1 MLYDTVAPHTISFHR
16 SLVISITEKTCSW
29 LYMILV
35 FSLVPRAALLGGLQ
49 YLQLSLQLDTVVLLS
64 FHLRPDMALLSLL
77 LVLAPMFIFTVT
89 LDLHPSVL
97 HLPTYTPSPEQI
109 QYILVANRLVAVQG
123 GLMLILIVTLDV
135 HPGVVH
141 LATNTP
147 SSGLD
152 QCILSSKKLFLGRS
166 KNMFAKFPIEIS
178 TDNWLKWTEFIFKTS
193 KSQKRISICI
203 SMWSKCKL

>member
-1 MLYDTVAPHTISFHR
+1 M
-16 SLVISITEKTCSW
+16 
-29 LYMILV
+29 
-35 FSLVPRAALLGGLQ
+35 Q

-97 HLPTYTPSPEQI
+97 HLPTYTPSPKQI

-152 QCILSSKKLFLGRS
+152 QCILSSKKLFLGLR

-178 TDNWLKWTEFIFKTS
+178 SLKTDSNEHSLFLKHQRVKNVLYFHMYVIKMQAKPRYGLCCKCSIFCH
-193 KSQKRISICI
+193 IM
-203 SMWSKCKL
+203 SMTK